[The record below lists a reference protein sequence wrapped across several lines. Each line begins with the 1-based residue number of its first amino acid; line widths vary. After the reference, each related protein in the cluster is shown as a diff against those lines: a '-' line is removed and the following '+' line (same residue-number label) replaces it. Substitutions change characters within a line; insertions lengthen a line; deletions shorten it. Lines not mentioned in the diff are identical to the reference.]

1 MGRLW
6 MKKKKML
13 ALVTSLC
20 FTLHAQLSNVY
31 YVGQTMIESGTTF
44 YVQVMIPQN
53 LIQGGIK

>member
-1 MGRLW
+1 

-20 FTLHAQLSNVY
+20 FTLHAQFSNVY